1 MKSNLITQLIIVV
14 GSALAMFGMSLVGKS
29 QAQKKHYNPSIMPTL
44 NLVAAAFLLSMLI
57 SNQFEKT
64 SNNFSWI
71 TGIIVLIILL
81 VCNYLSPE
89 AKSSIHLTIKQSS
102 NIQSLK
108 ADWTQN
114 IQKLNA
120 DTLELSW

>member
-1 MKSNLITQLIIVV
+1 
-14 GSALAMFGMSLVGKS
+14 MS
-29 QAQKKHYNPSIMPTL
+29 TL

-81 VCNYLSPE
+81 VCNYLSPD
-89 AKSSIHLTIKQSS
+89 AKSSINLI
-102 NIQSLK
+102 I
-108 ADWTQN
+108 A
-114 IQKLNA
+114 
-120 DTLELSW
+120 